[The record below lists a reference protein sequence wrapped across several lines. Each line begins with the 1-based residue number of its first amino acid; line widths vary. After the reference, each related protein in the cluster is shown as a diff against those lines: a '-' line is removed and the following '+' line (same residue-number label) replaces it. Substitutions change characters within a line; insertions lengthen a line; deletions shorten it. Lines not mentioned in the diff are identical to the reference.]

1 MLRWE
6 TLGNGQ
12 LPEVAWER
20 FMEKKNKE
28 LERLN
33 GVYMKLLDGA
43 GVEYFEG
50 RGKIID
56 AHTLE
61 VDGKR
66 FTVCG
71 VALTCCANS
80 TPISPPPPSPPA
92 RSRQLLSFS
101 LLPMFSARPDARK
114 TWPRR
119 LVASAR
125 SWLDDVVASE
135 QVSKETES

>member
-1 MLRWE
+1 MIRWE

-28 LERLN
+28 LDRLN
-33 GVYMKLLDGA
+33 SVYMKLLDGA

-66 FTVCG
+66 FTVWPCCWCTSW
-71 VALTCCANS
+71 AQPNPSRLHRLRSTCHPLSMCS
-80 TPISPPPPSPPA
+80 F
-92 RSRQLLSFS
+92 LLMSV
-101 LLPMFSARPDARK
+101 SAVLHF
-114 TWPRR
+114 W
-119 LVASAR
+119 
-125 SWLDDVVASE
+125 
-135 QVSKETES
+135 